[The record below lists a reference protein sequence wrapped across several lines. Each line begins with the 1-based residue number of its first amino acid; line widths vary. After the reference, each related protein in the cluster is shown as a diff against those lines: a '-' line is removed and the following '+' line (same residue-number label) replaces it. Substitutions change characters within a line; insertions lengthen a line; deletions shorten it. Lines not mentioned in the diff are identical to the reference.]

1 MLRSGLQVAKRTLQ
15 TGLNENSIVVL
26 DSCRIPFLKSQSE
39 YRLEFKYPDLF

>member
-39 YRLEFKYPDLF
+39 YRFELKHADSL

>member
-39 YRLEFKYPDLF
+39 YRLELKTC